1 MGDDAVVWDYRE
13 VNSVLHRV
21 LCTGL
26 RQGCYWK
33 GANQS
38 HQKLHGLRQWC
49 PSSSP
54 PSSLQHIHDLMLC
67 GKMLQEDGQTQVERS
82 IADVSEV
89 VFFPHRLQSQLVFAL
104 QIFILT
110 KHWLHQV
117 TLNDKEMP
125 EKWRKWKHSNTD
137 WPKMRGSIQTQ
148 WTGWGRRW
156 RNEGE
161 SGGIG
166 RKDGLDEWSG
176 LWRFRCGTPQ
186 LSLEHA
192 AEYGEWE
199 EKWQTRNYRLW
210 KKGWVGSE
218 E

>member
-1 MGDDAVVWDYRE
+1 MHGIEARLLLE
-13 VNSVLHRV
+13 
-21 LCTGL
+21 G
-26 RQGCYWK
+26 G
-33 GANQS
+33 QS
-38 HQKLHGLRQWC
+38 I
-49 PSSSP
+49 SSETAWFTAMTP
-54 PSSLQHIHDLMLC
+54 FIISSIIS
-67 GKMLQEDGQTQVERS
+67 T
-82 IADVSEV
+82 AY
-89 VFFPHRLQSQLVFAL
+89 
-104 QIFILT
+104 
-110 KHWLHQV
+110 
-117 TLNDKEMP
+117 
-125 EKWRKWKHSNTD
+125 KWRKWKHSNTD
-137 WPKMRGSIQTQ
+137 WPKMRGSVQTQ

-156 RNEGE
+156 KSEGE